1 MTEEKKS
8 GAVEEN
14 IEENKIEA
22 QETSEAQETP
32 VDETPAAE
40 NTDAAVS
47 PELDENGEPV
57 ESILGDQHFIKQEKT
72 DEYHWYVVHVYS
84 GYENKVM
91 ANILKSVENRGLQ
104 DIIVDVK
111 VPMEETIEIK
121 NGKKKHALKKMY
133 PAYVMVK
140 MILTDDSWYV
150 VRNTTGV
157 TGFVGP
163 GSKPIPLTNKEVR
176 AMGVEDVHVKLDVEV
191 GDSVIVTSGPLESF
205 VGNVEEVQPEKQKV
219 KVVVSMFGRDTLV
232 ELDFVQIRRI

>member
-1 MTEEKKS
+1 MAEEKMS

-14 IEENKIEA
+14 KEENKIEEQDLPV
-22 QETSEAQETP
+22 QEEP
-32 VDETPAAE
+32 KAE
-40 NTDAAVS
+40 PLADGEDDA
-47 PELDENGEPV
+47 EKEG
-57 ESILGDQHFIKQEKT
+57 ILGDQHFIKQEKT

-191 GDSVIVTSGPLESF
+191 GDSVVVTSGPLESF
-205 VGNVEEVQPEKQKV
+205 VGTIQEVQPEKQKV
-219 KVVVSMFGRDTLV
+219 KVVVSMFGRDTQV

>member
-1 MTEEKKS
+1 MAEEKMS

-14 IEENKIEA
+14 KEENKIEE
-22 QETSEAQETP
+22 QDLP
-32 VDETPAAE
+32 VQAE
-40 NTDAAVS
+40 STTD
-47 PELDENGEPV
+47 PMIDGEDDAEK

-176 AMGVEDVHVKLDVEV
+176 SMGVEDVHVKLDVEV

-205 VGNVEEVQPEKQKV
+205 VGTIQEVQPEKQKV
-219 KVVVSMFGRDTLV
+219 KVVVSMFGRDTQV